1 MEKRGRAKTKTK
13 HLLKTKHR
21 FISRLQPV
29 PGRARPRRLLPL
41 MSFPISSRG
50 KGALPPS
57 PSLRP
62 RPARS
67 AHPSPSPF
75 AFRSLPGR
83 AQRRQRQDR
92 LPRPP
97 VPNPAEGAAERRT
110 RRSGDREAG
119 PPGASPSGSEGARSS
134 RARAAATGTGPS
146 AQPRPVQQRQPGRVR
161 RSQLQVSGEPRG
173 SPRRPRAARLDRR
186 PLARAPAAA
195 GAGSGE
201 RLPGVLAGG
210 GGGAASKTDLLRRT
224 PAEAH
229 PGGAGSGSPRAVGEW
244 EESGFGRGVRASGPC
259 ARFQLGTVPGLRVP
273 ETCLG
278 RCVRGC
284 ERSERKGGARAS
296 RARFPG
302 LSRLA
307 PGLVSC
313 GFSAGSCGYGRGCCA
328 QPGGPLE
335 SLPEQ
340 RRSLSCPPAQDRP

>member
-1 MEKRGRAKTKTK
+1 MEKRGRAKTETK

-119 PPGASPSGSEGARSS
+119 PPGASPSGREGARSS

-146 AQPRPVQQRQPGRVR
+146 AQPRRVQQRQPGRVR
-161 RSQLQVSGEPRG
+161 RSQLQVSGEPRVLRG
-173 SPRRPRAARLDRR
+173 SPGPRALTV
-186 PLARAPAAA
+186 A
-195 GAGSGE
+195 GAGSEE
-201 RLPGVLAGG
+201 RLPGVLAG

-224 PAEAH
+224 PAGAH
-229 PGGAGSGSPRAVGEW
+229 PEGAGSGSPGAVGEW
-244 EESGFGRGVRASGPC
+244 EESGFGRGARASGQC

-296 RARFPG
+296 QARFPG
-302 LSRLA
+302 LSPLA
-307 PGLVSC
+307 PGLASC
-313 GFSAGSCGYGRGCCA
+313 GFSAGSCGYGRGCCS